1 MPRYLN
7 LWHQWHAQYIKAS
20 MHNST
25 NEPETSYFDFSCIV
39 RVIPWFVLRS
49 PPRLTNQNVILQ
61 GTYCA
66 TGWDIEAMAMPWQH
80 WIATVPQAVQKCS
93 WMLTLWTWLGVE
105 MCGKFSMILA
115 WLSSVYSV
123 EHTALGPAGYFHRE
137 TPLWDARCCS
147 DKHEK
152 SGMRKRRLQE
162 KTIWDHTFVSV
173 VGLKYHWKSADMG
186 SPVLSFWKNI
196 LVALVL
202 HKYFEQAHYKSTNA

>member
-7 LWHQWHAQYIKAS
+7 LWHQWNAQYIKAS

-25 NEPETSYFDFSCIV
+25 KQPEMSYFDFSCI
-39 RVIPWFVLRS
+39 VIPWFVLRS

-93 WMLTLWTWLGVE
+93 WMLSLWTWLGVE
-105 MCGKFSMILA
+105 MCGKFPWS

-137 TPLWDARCCS
+137 TPLWDARLLFWQAW
-147 DKHEK
+147 DKRDEEASASRENDLRPHVCVSCWPEVSLK
-152 SGMRKRRLQE
+152 VSRHGLAS
-162 KTIWDHTFVSV
+162 TF
-173 VGLKYHWKSADMG
+173 L
-186 SPVLSFWKNI
+186 LENI